1 MANLSLY
8 NVKGEEIGKV
18 EVADSLLK
26 EKVNKQ
32 LLFDAVQS
40 YLANQRLGTA
50 STKTRGEVSGGGRK
64 PWRQKGTGRARAGT
78 IRSPLWRG
86 GGIVFGPH
94 PRNYSF
100 SIGKKAKKK
109 AIKGAFLLKMKE
121 GKVKIVDALPMN
133 VPKTKEMLAYLENI
147 KEAKTALIITSD
159 VDNYKNIYLAARN
172 IPGVSAQRIDY
183 VTVYELLRYEELIV
197 TKAAFDR
204 FKEVFGN
211 ETSQ

>member
-8 NVKGEEIGKV
+8 NIKGEEVGKV
-18 EVADSLLK
+18 EISDILLK

-40 YLANQRLGTA
+40 YLANQRAGTA
-50 STKTRGEVSGGGRK
+50 ATKTRGEVRGGGRK

-78 IRSPLWRG
+78 IRSPLWKG
-86 GGIVFGPH
+86 GGVVFGPH
-94 PRNYSF
+94 PRDYSF

-109 AIKGAFLLKMKE
+109 AIKGAFLLKMRE
-121 GKVKIVDALPMN
+121 GKVKVIDSLPMST
-133 VPKTKEMLAYLENI
+133 PKTKEMSEYLKNI
-147 KEAKTALIITSD
+147 KTAKSALIVTSD
-159 VDNYKNIYLAARN
+159 VDNYKNIYLSARN
-172 IPGVSAQRIDY
+172 IPGVFAQRIDY
-183 VTVYELLRYEELIV
+183 VTVYELLKYDELIL

>member
-1 MANLSLY
+1 MANLALY

-40 YLANQRLGTA
+40 YLANQRVGTA
-50 STKTRGEVSGGGRK
+50 STKTRGEVSGGGKK

-78 IRSPLWRG
+78 IRSPLWKG
-86 GGIVFGPH
+86 GGVVFGPH
-94 PRNYSF
+94 PRDYSF
-100 SIGKKAKKK
+100 SLGKKAKRK
-109 AIKGAFLLKMKE
+109 AIRGAFLLKMRE

-133 VPKTKEMLAYLENI
+133 VPKTKEMMAYLENI

-159 VDNYKNIYLAARN
+159 VDNYRNIYLAARN

>member
-8 NVKGEEIGKV
+8 NIRGEEVGKI
-18 EVADSLLK
+18 EINDTLLK

-40 YLANQRLGTA
+40 YLANQRAGTA
-50 STKTRGEVSGGGRK
+50 STKTRGEVRGGGRK

-78 IRSPLWRG
+78 IRSPLWKG
-86 GGIVFGPH
+86 GGVVFGPH
-94 PRNYSF
+94 PRDYSF

-109 AIKGAFLLKMKE
+109 AIKGAFLLKLRE
-121 GKVKIVDALPMN
+121 GKVRIIDSLPMN
-133 VPKTKEMLAYLENI
+133 APKTKDMVEYLKNI
-147 KEAKTALIITSD
+147 KTAKSALIVTSD
-159 VDNYKNIYLAARN
+159 VDNYKNIYLSARN

-183 VTVYELLRYEELIV
+183 VTVYELLRYDELIL

>member
-8 NVKGEEIGKV
+8 NIKGEEVGQV
-18 EVADSLLK
+18 EVADSLLEK
-26 EKVNKQ
+26 EVNKQ

-40 YLANQRLGTA
+40 YLANQRRGTA

-78 IRSPLWRG
+78 IRSPLWKG
-86 GGIVFGPH
+86 GGVVFGPH
-94 PRNYSF
+94 PRDYSF
-100 SIGKKAKKK
+100 TIGKKAKKS
-109 AIKGAFLLKMKE
+109 AIKGAFLLKLKE
-121 GKVKIVDALPMN
+121 GKVRVVDALPMN
-133 VPKTKEMLAYLENI
+133 VPKTKEMLEYLKNI
-147 KEAKTALIITSD
+147 KTGKTALIVTSD
-159 VDNYKNIYLAARN
+159 MDNYKNIYLAARN

-183 VTVYELLRYEELIV
+183 VTVYELLRYDELIV

-211 ETSQ
+211 EAS

>member
-1 MANLSLY
+1 MANLALY
-8 NVKGEEIGKV
+8 NVKGEEIGKI
-18 EVADSLLK
+18 EVGDSFLK

-40 YLANQRLGTA
+40 YLANQRVGTA
-50 STKTRGEVSGGGRK
+50 STKTRSDVSGGGRK

-94 PRNYSF
+94 PRDYSF
-100 SIGKKAKKK
+100 YIGKKAKKK
-109 AIKGAFLLKMKE
+109 AIRGAFLLKLKQ

-133 VPKTKEMLAYLENI
+133 TPKTKDMVSYLNNI
-147 KEAKTALIITSD
+147 KTGKTALILTSD

-172 IPGVSAQRIDY
+172 IPGVSAQRVDY
-183 VTVYELLRYEELIV
+183 ITTYELLKHEELIV
-197 TKAAFDR
+197 TKAAFER

-211 ETSQ
+211 EAL

>member
-94 PRNYSF
+94 PRDYSF

-133 VPKTKEMLAYLENI
+133 VPKTKEMLAYLKNI